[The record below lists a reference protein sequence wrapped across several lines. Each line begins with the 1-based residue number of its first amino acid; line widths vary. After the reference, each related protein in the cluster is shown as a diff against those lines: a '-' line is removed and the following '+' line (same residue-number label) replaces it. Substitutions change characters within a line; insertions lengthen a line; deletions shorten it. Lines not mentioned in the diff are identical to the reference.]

1 MTVKRRKWGSLTE
14 RNGKWVVR
22 WQEDGRRRQ
31 KGGFATRNEADH
43 FLGEQELRIFR
54 VGFVPE
60 SNPLANA
67 MDIAIEVI
75 DTMRCPKGEVEAIE
89 TSDATELVA
98 IDLERLK
105 TGDVVTLELA
115 ERPRRLCGT
124 VVDIERDDEHRV
136 RALNISVQLAANQIV
151 GVLGG
156 KKKSEPVGS

>member
-14 RNGKWVVR
+14 RNGKWIVR

-60 SNPLANA
+60 PNPLANA
-67 MDIAIEVI
+67 MDIAIEII
-75 DTMRCPKGEVEAIE
+75 DTMRCPKGEAERAE
-89 TSDATELVA
+89 TNDATDLVP

-105 TGDVVTLELA
+105 MGDTVTLELA
-115 ERPRRLCGT
+115 ERPRRLRGT
-124 VVDIERDDEHRV
+124 VVAIDRNSDRV
-136 RALNISVQLAANQIV
+136 RALKIAVHLAANEIV
-151 GVLGG
+151 GVLGS
-156 KKKSEPVGS
+156 KKSRRRVGT